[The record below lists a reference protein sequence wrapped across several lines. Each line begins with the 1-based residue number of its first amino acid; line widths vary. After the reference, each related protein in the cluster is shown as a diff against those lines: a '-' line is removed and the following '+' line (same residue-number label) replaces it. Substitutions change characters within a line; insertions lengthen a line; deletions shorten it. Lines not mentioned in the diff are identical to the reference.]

1 MNIPSGLEPWSWVAG
16 IVGTGIAAV
25 ALAIQITQW
34 KKKKKKN
41 SERSPSHSIRQT
53 AGNSSVQI
61 GSVSGSNTI
70 TNNVNHN
77 YMPAPPSRAVDI
89 PGRWSI
95 EDAKR
100 ICHKHLGQ
108 ADWKLL
114 APDLEDPLNHDFVGS
129 FFQTY
134 KIKEEFVLIFSTITV
149 DMDCHAC
156 APYLSFFEFVKED
169 AGWDLKIYD
178 IAAYKAGSWG
188 KPPDLSI
195 KVIGDEKYA
204 VFMEDSY
211 MAQGWT
217 VTGTSIH
224 ARIGDS
230 FKEICNLL
238 TSQGD
243 PDGNGW
249 TGRLSLIPTNTGFYD
264 IEVRREGIPGP
275 ENLVFLDSAHDFKAD
290 VADYDGKVRAA
301 DTFKFDGQRYR
312 RESPIS
318 SYR

>member
-1 MNIPSGLEPWSWVAG
+1 M
-16 IVGTGIAAV
+16 AA
-25 ALAIQITQW
+25 QIFP
-34 KKKKKKN
+34 KKKK
-41 SERSPSHSIRQT
+41 SEHLPSHSIQQT
-53 AGNSSVQI
+53 AESSSIQTGHI
-61 GSVSGSNTI
+61 SGSNTI

-77 YMPAPPSRAVDI
+77 YMPALTPSKAVDI

-95 EDAKR
+95 EDAKS
-100 ICHKHLGQ
+100 ICLKHLQ
-108 ADWKLL
+108 EANWKSL
-114 APDLEDPLNHDFVGS
+114 APDLDAPFNHDFVGS

-134 KIKEEFVLIFSTITV
+134 KTKEEFVLIFSSITV

-156 APYLSFFEFVKED
+156 APYLSFFEFVKQD

-188 KPPDLSI
+188 KPPDISI
-195 KVIGDEKYA
+195 KVIGEEKYA
-204 VFMEDSY
+204 VFMEDGY

-230 FKEICNLL
+230 FKEIFNLL

-243 PDGNGW
+243 PEGNGW
-249 TGRLSLIPTNTGFYD
+249 TGRMTIIPTTTGFYD

-275 ENLVFLDSAHDFKAD
+275 ENLIFLNSANDFKMD
-290 VADYDGKVRAA
+290 VADHDEKVRPI
-301 DTFKFDGQRYR
+301 DIFKFDGQRYR
-312 RESPIS
+312 RDSPAS
-318 SYR
+318 SLR